1 MPFVAIM
8 RYYETTFNISSYKH
22 ILVVVLGNLSPFD
35 KFQKY
40 ELKSMSTDGSLNFTF
55 LVEGEKRKMSCLD

>member
-1 MPFVAIM
+1 MPFVAIIV
-8 RYYETTFNISSYKH
+8 RYNKH
-22 ILVVVLGNLSPFD
+22 VLVLVFGNLSPFD

>member
-1 MPFVAIM
+1 MRYVTSSWHFVAIV
-8 RYYETTFNISSYKH
+8 RYNKH
-22 ILVVVLGNLSPFD
+22 VLVLVFGNLSPFD